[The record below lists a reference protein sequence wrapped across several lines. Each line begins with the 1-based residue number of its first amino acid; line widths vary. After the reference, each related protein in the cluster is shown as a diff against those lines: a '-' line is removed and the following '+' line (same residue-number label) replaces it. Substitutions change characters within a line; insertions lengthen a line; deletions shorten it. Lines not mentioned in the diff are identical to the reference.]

1 MRRAEGARSIEPQTR
16 APARRPAVGASSH
29 CYRDRQKI
37 FEKEEE
43 KHCQS
48 KLNLFLS
55 FSTAPVRVSSI
66 SIRGRRE
73 RAKDFHDLPSR
84 ELSRV
89 CIHDCRHP
97 SRFLVDRSSNSPAFI
112 GNVCRRRRESLSRTV
127 ESREINRIEFQ
138 RVICAENWIP
148 RRWKD
153 RLVGRTWKF
162 DPSPPVKPFLF
173 YLRTRILL

>member
-1 MRRAEGARSIEPQTR
+1 MRRAEVARSIEPQTR
-16 APARRPAVGASSH
+16 APARRPVVGASSH

-55 FSTAPVRVSSI
+55 FSRPLPPFAFPP
-66 SIRGRRE
+66 SIRGRRK
-73 RAKDFHDLPSR
+73 RAKDFHDFPSR

-97 SRFLVDRSSNSPAFI
+97 SRFLTDRSSNSPAFN

-127 ESREINRIEFQ
+127 ESCEINRISEGNM
-138 RVICAENWIP
+138 RRKLNSAEVKRP
-148 RRWKD
+148 SRRENMKV
-153 RLVGRTWKF
+153 RSLLSSET
-162 DPSPPVKPFLF
+162 FLF
-173 YLRTRILL
+173 YLRILL